1 MNNIIERITKYLTA
15 VLRFR
20 GYAVLVGTLVCLIGW
35 SIIAL
40 IPDTYRS
47 TARIYV
53 DTKTVLQP
61 LLRGVAVDRDVNQ
74 EIAAMQES
82 LLSRPNLE
90 EVVRRTNLAPPD
102 LSPKKIED
110 VLLSLN
116 KSIAVGADAPH
127 IFAIT
132 VNYGNA
138 QKAADI
144 AQALLDVFVESSLGL
159 GREDM
164 EQARR
169 FLDQQ
174 ISEYEH
180 QLETAEQRAAAFKQE
195 NLAYLPS
202 SGNFQANL
210 DGAHQQ
216 VKTLAAELRDART
229 ELDIIRTEMAV
240 TPQTIEPGT
249 APPDDGSRLAAM
261 QARLAELLTRLTEK
275 HPDVIA
281 LRRKIEEGSLGE
293 PADTG
298 SENPPTRISIAPYA
312 VPNPGFASLKMR
324 VVDKQAE
331 VAKLQEKLSL
341 AQEELKELESRA
353 YRAPEVE
360 AQMAKLNR
368 DYSVLKGQYE
378 ELLSR
383 RELARV
389 SRDRDEAAEVQ
400 FRIVDPPQV
409 PAVPKGPPR
418 RLLLTAVLPLACAA
432 GIGLAIAL
440 SLLRVTYSSST
451 QLRADFDLPVIGSV
465 SFVPNPSY
473 RLRRRME
480 LVGLVV
486 LSVGL
491 LSTYGVL
498 MTLESRTGLGK
509 VVSAAFESRS
519 LRPALELVS
528 PLGGSLALR
537 QAEGR

>member
-1 MNNIIERITKYLTA
+1 MNEVVDRVATYVNA

-20 GYAVLVGTLVCLIGW
+20 GYAVLVATVVCLFGW
-35 SIIAL
+35 TVVAL
-40 IPDTYRS
+40 LPDTYRA

-61 LLRGVAVDRDVNQ
+61 LLRGVAVERDVNQ

-82 LLSRPNLE
+82 LLSKPNLD
-90 EVVRRTNLAPPD
+90 EVVRRASLAPPD
-102 LSPKKIED
+102 LSPKNRED
-110 VLLSLN
+110 VLYKLER
-116 KSIAVGADAPH
+116 SIAIGADAPH

-132 VNYGNA
+132 VNYGDA
-138 QKAADI
+138 RKAAEI
-144 AQALLDVFVESSLGL
+144 AQALLDVFVDSSLGL

-169 FLDQQ
+169 FLEQQ
-174 ISEYEH
+174 ISEYER

-202 SGNFQANL
+202 SGNFQASL
-210 DGAHQQ
+210 DSAHQQ
-216 VKTLAAELRDART
+216 VKNIAAELRDART
-229 ELDIIRTEMAV
+229 ELDIIRAEMAV
-240 TPQTIEPGT
+240 TPQTIEPGV

-281 LRRKIEEGSLGE
+281 LRRKIEEGSLDE
-293 PADTG
+293 PANTG
-298 SENPPTRISIAPYA
+298 SGNAPTRISIAPYA

-368 DYSVLKGQYE
+368 DYSVLKSQYE

-389 SRDRDEAAEVQ
+389 SRDRDESAEVQ

-432 GIGLAIAL
+432 GIGMAIAL

-451 QLRADFDLPVIGSV
+451 QLRGDFDLPVIGSV
-465 SFVPNPSY
+465 SFVPSPSF
-473 RLRRRME
+473 RIRRRME

-486 LSVGL
+486 LSAGL

-498 MTLESRTGLGK
+498 MTLEARTGLGR
-509 VVSAAFESRS
+509 VVSAAIESQS
-519 LRPALELVS
+519 LRPSFEMVS
-528 PLGGSLALR
+528 RSMGLSR
-537 QAEGR
+537 